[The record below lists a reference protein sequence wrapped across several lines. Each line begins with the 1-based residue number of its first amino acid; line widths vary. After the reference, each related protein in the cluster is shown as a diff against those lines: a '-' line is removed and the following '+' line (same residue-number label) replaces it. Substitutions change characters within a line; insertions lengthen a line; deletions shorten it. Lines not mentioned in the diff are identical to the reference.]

1 MKPTMALKPLVF
13 ALAAVMAVAAQAGGN
28 NGGHNGGHNG
38 GNNGGNNNSSALL
51 ALLVNAGAGA
61 TVIDTQGNG
70 GNGVLNENTRNN
82 GTMDNSANGSQ
93 GNLGANVAAGDG
105 NQQDNVAAIAT
116 ADERFIFGSAVA
128 VSSAT
133 QTNTSNIVNNFST
146 QNNANLTNSANN
158 SSGNIGVNV
167 TAGDFN
173 QQKNNLAIAVS
184 GGNLASAAAGTV
196 QTSNNLTVVNDLS
209 SVSTHTPWHHPTTT
223 RVPVSNNSTVNDS
236 IKYTS
241 GNVGANVSAGV
252 GNQQNNSMVISK
264 TSM

>member
-13 ALAAVMAVAAQAGGN
+13 ALAALMAVAAQADSSRHPTPTPAATSGASAVIADVQVSHDN
-28 NGGHNGGHNG
+28 NI
-38 GNNGGNNNSSALL
+38 
-51 ALLVNAGAGA
+51 
-61 TVIDTQGNG
+61 T
-70 GNGVLNENTRNN
+70 NN
-82 GTMDNSANGSQ
+82 GTLNSAKVTDSVKNTNGNV
-93 GNLGANVAAGDG
+93 GVNVASGSG
-105 NQQDNVAAIAT
+105 NQQDNAAAIASSDQNFVLGT
-116 ADERFIFGSAVA
+116 AAAVVSA
-128 VSSAT
+128 S
-133 QTNTSNIVNNFST
+133 QTNSYNKVNNHGT
-146 QNNANLTNSANN
+146 QNGATLNDSIRNT
-158 SSGNIGVNV
+158 SGNIGVNV
-167 TAGDFN
+167 SAGDLN

>member
-13 ALAAVMAVAAQAGGN
+13 ALAALMAVAAQADSNRHPTPTPAATSGASAVIADVQVSHDN
-28 NGGHNGGHNG
+28 NI
-38 GNNGGNNNSSALL
+38 
-51 ALLVNAGAGA
+51 
-61 TVIDTQGNG
+61 T
-70 GNGVLNENTRNN
+70 NN
-82 GTMDNSANGSQ
+82 GTLNSAKVTDSVKNTNG
-93 GNLGANVAAGDG
+93 NVGVNAAAGSG
-105 NQQDNVAAIAT
+105 NQQDNAAAIASSDQNFVLGT
-116 ADERFIFGSAVA
+116 AAAVVSA
-128 VSSAT
+128 S
-133 QTNTSNIVNNFST
+133 QTNSYNKVNNHGT
-146 QNNANLTNSANN
+146 QNGATLNDSIRNT
-158 SSGNIGVNV
+158 SGNIGVNV
-167 TAGDFN
+167 SAGDLN

-196 QTSNNLTVVNDLS
+196 QTSNNLAVVNDLS

>member
-13 ALAAVMAVAAQAGGN
+13 ALAALMAVAAQADSNRHPTPTPAATSGASAVIADVQVSHDN
-28 NGGHNGGHNG
+28 NI
-38 GNNGGNNNSSALL
+38 
-51 ALLVNAGAGA
+51 
-61 TVIDTQGNG
+61 T
-70 GNGVLNENTRNN
+70 NN
-82 GTMDNSANGSQ
+82 GTLNSAKVTDSVKNTNG
-93 GNLGANVAAGDG
+93 NVGVNAAAGSG
-105 NQQDNVAAIAT
+105 NQQDNAAAIASSDQNFVLGT
-116 ADERFIFGSAVA
+116 AAAVVSA
-128 VSSAT
+128 S
-133 QTNTSNIVNNFST
+133 QTNSYNKVNNHGT
-146 QNNANLTNSANN
+146 QNGATLNDSIRNT
-158 SSGNIGVNV
+158 SGNIGVNV
-167 TAGDFN
+167 SAGDLN

-241 GNVGANVSAGV
+241 GNVGANGAAGV
-252 GNQQNNSMVISK
+252 GNQQNTSMVISK

>member
-13 ALAAVMAVAAQAGGN
+13 ALAALMAVAAQADSNRHPTPTPAATSGASAVIADVQVSHDN
-28 NGGHNGGHNG
+28 NI
-38 GNNGGNNNSSALL
+38 
-51 ALLVNAGAGA
+51 
-61 TVIDTQGNG
+61 T
-70 GNGVLNENTRNN
+70 NN
-82 GTMDNSANGSQ
+82 GTLNSAKVTDSVKSTNG
-93 GNLGANVAAGDG
+93 NVGVNAAAGSG
-105 NQQDNVAAIAT
+105 NQQDNAAAIASSDQNFVLGT
-116 ADERFIFGSAVA
+116 AAAVVSA
-128 VSSAT
+128 S
-133 QTNTSNIVNNFST
+133 QTNSYNKVNNHGT
-146 QNNANLTNSANN
+146 QNGATLNDSIRNT
-158 SSGNIGVNV
+158 SGNIGVNV
-167 TAGDFN
+167 SAGDLN

-241 GNVGANVSAGV
+241 GNVGANVSAGF
-252 GNQQNNSMVISK
+252 GNQQNNSTVISR

>member
-13 ALAAVMAVAAQAGGN
+13 ALAALMAVAAQADSNRHPTPTPAATSGASAVIADVQVSHDN
-28 NGGHNGGHNG
+28 NI
-38 GNNGGNNNSSALL
+38 
-51 ALLVNAGAGA
+51 
-61 TVIDTQGNG
+61 T
-70 GNGVLNENTRNN
+70 NN
-82 GTMDNSANGSQ
+82 GTLNSAKVTDSVKNTNG
-93 GNLGANVAAGDG
+93 NVGVNAAAGSG
-105 NQQDNVAAIAT
+105 NQQDNAAAIASSDQNFVLGT
-116 ADERFIFGSAVA
+116 AAAVVSA
-128 VSSAT
+128 S
-133 QTNTSNIVNNFST
+133 QTNNYNKVNNHGT
-146 QNNANLTNSANN
+146 QNGATLNDSIRNT
-158 SSGNIGVNV
+158 SGNIGVNV
-167 TAGDFN
+167 SAGDLN

-241 GNVGANVSAGV
+241 GNVGANVSAGF
-252 GNQQNNSMVISK
+252 GNQQNNSTVISR

>member
-13 ALAAVMAVAAQAGGN
+13 ALAALMAVAAQADSNRHPTPTPAATSGASAVIADVQVSHDN
-28 NGGHNGGHNG
+28 NI
-38 GNNGGNNNSSALL
+38 
-51 ALLVNAGAGA
+51 
-61 TVIDTQGNG
+61 T
-70 GNGVLNENTRNN
+70 NN
-82 GTMDNSANGSQ
+82 GTLNSAKVTDSVKNTNG
-93 GNLGANVAAGDG
+93 NVGVNAAAGSG
-105 NQQDNVAAIAT
+105 NQQDNAAAIASSDQNFVLGT
-116 ADERFIFGSAVA
+116 AAAVVSA
-128 VSSAT
+128 S
-133 QTNTSNIVNNFST
+133 QTNSYNKVNNHGT
-146 QNNANLTNSANN
+146 QNGATLNDSIRNT
-158 SSGNIGVNV
+158 SGNIGVNV
-167 TAGDFN
+167 SAGDLN

-241 GNVGANVSAGV
+241 GNVGANVSAGF
-252 GNQQNNSMVISK
+252 GNQQNNSTVISR